1 MRRGAAAMCLAAAA
15 FTAAGAEPPGPA
27 KARLCVPCHGPL
39 GVSVQP
45 DAPNLAA
52 QPRGYLAAQ
61 LAAYRSGKRSHE
73 QMNVVARPLTD
84 AEIQELAEWYSSL
97 AIEVKRPPS

>member
-1 MRRGAAAMCLAAAA
+1 VRHAAAAIILAAAFNTPA
-15 FTAAGAEPPGPA
+15 AEPQPPA

-39 GVSVQP
+39 GISVQP

-52 QPRGYLAAQ
+52 QPRTYLSAQ

-73 QMNVVARPLTD
+73 QMNVIARGLDD
-84 AEIQELAEWYSSL
+84 AEIQELAEWFASL
-97 AIEVKRPPS
+97 AIEVKRPPG